1 MTVVHGVD
9 GCSKGWIRVS
19 VSLDPENKEL
29 SAKVFE
35 TAEALFDDGP
45 PTKIGIDIPI
55 GLPATAS
62 RKCDKDARK
71 LLKFPRSSS
80 VFPVPMR
87 AALNPKFTYKAA
99 CDANEKQCGKRLPQ
113 QSYAILPKIREV
125 DDWLRKNP
133 ELGKQVYEVHPEVSF
148 YYWNEEKP
156 MEYAKKSGFGFL
168 ERYKLVTAQHGEKA
182 VLKIRKEHKRSDV
195 ADDDILDAIA
205 AAWTAR
211 RINFGEKKKKYK
223 CIPEGVPERDEM
235 GLPMQMLA

>member
-9 GCSKGWIRVS
+9 GCRKGWIC
-19 VSLDPENKEL
+19 VSLDLSTGEL
-29 SAKVFE
+29 SAKVFK
-35 TAEALFDDGP
+35 TAKALFKDSPGP
-45 PTKIGIDIPI
+45 IGIDIPI
-55 GLPATAS
+55 GLPAATS
-62 RKCDKDARK
+62 RKCDVAARR
-71 LLKFPRSSS
+71 LLKVPRSSS

-87 AALNPKFTYKAA
+87 AALDSTTYKAA

-125 DDWLRKNP
+125 DKLLQKDANLRNR
-133 ELGKQVYEVHPEVSF
+133 VYEVHPEVSF

-182 VLKIRKEHKRSDV
+182 VLKIRKEHKQSDV

>member
-1 MTVVHGVD
+1 MNVVHGVD
-9 GCSKGWIRVS
+9 GCGSGWIRVS
-19 VSLDPENKEL
+19 LDLSNKKL

-35 TAEALFDDGP
+35 TTEALFKDGP
-45 PTKIGIDIPI
+45 VPITGIDIPI
-55 GLPATAS
+55 GLPDAAK
-62 RKCDKDARK
+62 RKCDHLARK
-71 LLKFPRSSS
+71 LLKKRRSS

-87 AALNPKFTYKAA
+87 AALDPEFTYKDA

-113 QSYAILPKIREV
+113 QSYAILPKVREV
-125 DDWLRKNP
+125 DKLLQKDANLRKR
-133 ELGKQVYEVHPEVSF
+133 VYEVHPEVSF

-182 VLKIRKEHKRSDV
+182 VLKIREEHKQSDV

>member
-9 GCSKGWIRVS
+9 GCRKGWIC
-19 VSLDPENKEL
+19 VSLDLSTGEL
-29 SAKVFE
+29 SAKVFK
-35 TAEALFDDGP
+35 TAKALFKDRPGP
-45 PTKIGIDIPI
+45 IGIDIPI
-55 GLPATAS
+55 GLPAATS
-62 RKCDKDARK
+62 RKCDVAARR
-71 LLKFPRSSS
+71 LLKVPRSSS

-125 DDWLRKNP
+125 DKLLQKDANLRKR
-133 ELGKQVYEVHPEVSF
+133 VYEVHPEVSF

-168 ERYKLVTAQHGEKA
+168 ERYKLVEKEFPGA
-182 VLKIRKEHKRSDV
+182 VLQIREEHPRSAV

-211 RINFGEKKKKYK
+211 RINVGKKKKKYK

>member
-1 MTVVHGVD
+1 
-9 GCSKGWIRVS
+9 
-19 VSLDPENKEL
+19 
-29 SAKVFE
+29 
-35 TAEALFDDGP
+35 
-45 PTKIGIDIPI
+45 
-55 GLPATAS
+55 
-62 RKCDKDARK
+62 
-71 LLKFPRSSS
+71 
-80 VFPVPMR
+80 MR

-125 DDWLRKNP
+125 DKLLQKDANLRKR
-133 ELGKQVYEVHPEVSF
+133 VYEVHPEVSF

-182 VLKIRKEHKRSDV
+182 VLKIRKEHKQSDV

-211 RINFGEKKKKYK
+211 RIHSNKNE
-223 CIPEGVPERDEM
+223 CIPDGVPETDDK

>member
-9 GCSKGWIRVS
+9 GCRKGWIC
-19 VSLDPENKEL
+19 VSLDLSTGEL
-29 SAKVFE
+29 SAKVFK
-35 TAEALFDDGP
+35 TAKALFKDRPGP
-45 PTKIGIDIPI
+45 IGIDIPI
-55 GLPATAS
+55 GLPAATS
-62 RKCDKDARK
+62 RKCDVAARR
-71 LLKFPRSSS
+71 LLKVPRSSS

-125 DDWLRKNP
+125 DRLLQKDANLRKR
-133 ELGKQVYEVHPEVSF
+133 VYEVHPEVSF

-168 ERYKLVTAQHGEKA
+168 ERYKLVEKEFPGA
-182 VLKIRKEHKRSDV
+182 VLQIREEHPRSAV

-211 RINFGEKKKKYK
+211 RINFGKKKYK

>member
-9 GCSKGWIRVS
+9 GCRKGWIC
-19 VSLDPENKEL
+19 VSLDLSTGEL
-29 SAKVFE
+29 SAKVFK
-35 TAEALFDDGP
+35 TAKALFKDSPGP
-45 PTKIGIDIPI
+45 IGIDIPI
-55 GLPATAS
+55 GLPDAAS
-62 RKCDKDARK
+62 RKCDKVARK

-87 AALNPKFTYKAA
+87 AALDPSFTYKAA

-125 DDWLRKNP
+125 DAWLRSHSKP
-133 ELGKQVYEVHPEVSF
+133 GKQVYEVHPEVSF

-182 VLKIRKEHKRSDV
+182 VLKIRKEHKQSDV

-235 GLPMQMLA
+235 GLPMQMFA